1 MSPPKISR
9 ASAPRPKRG
18 LALAFAVWLS
28 SSLLGCAL
36 TDPPGGPPHA
46 SPQAPNVVS
55 LDPSQWYILY
65 SAGMPAHPS
74 ADSAGAWSFEFP
86 SHSSGGH
93 VNYVETP
100 FNSTTALHNLSVTFM
115 VEDDAAQYVVIDT
128 TDHLPATCRLMI
140 EIQNDDL
147 SDPNGRWWAQASMY
161 DLGSQDNQ
169 VLTISIPLTSD
180 QWTNVVGQ
188 HDSQAFAQALANI
201 GWVGVTFG
209 GQFFAGH
216 GVAISGGS
224 AKYVLINYTVD

>member
-1 MSPPKISR
+1 M
-9 ASAPRPKRG
+9 
-18 LALAFAVWLS
+18 
-28 SSLLGCAL
+28 GCAL
-36 TDPPGGPPHA
+36 TDPPGGPPPV

-55 LDPSQWYILY
+55 LDPNQWHIFY
-65 SAGMPAHPS
+65 SAGMPVHPS
-74 ADSAGAWSFEFP
+74 ADPAGAWSFEFP
-86 SHSSGGH
+86 NDSSGGH

-100 FNSTTALHNLSVTFM
+100 FNSTTPLHNLTVTFM
-115 VEDDAAQYVVIDT
+115 VEDDAAQWVVIDT

-161 DLGSQDNQ
+161 DLGSEDNQ
-169 VLTISIPLTSD
+169 TLTISIPLTSD
-180 QWTNVVGQ
+180 QWTNVVGE
-188 HDSQAFAQALANI
+188 HDAQAFTQALANI

-216 GVAISGGS
+216 GVAISSGS